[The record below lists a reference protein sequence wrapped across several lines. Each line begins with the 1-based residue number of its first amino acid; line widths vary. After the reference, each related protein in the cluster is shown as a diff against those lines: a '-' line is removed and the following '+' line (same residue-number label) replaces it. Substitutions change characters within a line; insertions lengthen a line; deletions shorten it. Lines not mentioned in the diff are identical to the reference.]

1 MLRQSMVVLVATCM
15 QLSSPGVSAQAYP
28 SHPVTIVV
36 PYGPGGNAD
45 LAARSLAIVAP
56 KYLGQKIIVTNRAG
70 AGGMIG
76 SRFVVDAPNDGYTL
90 LLARVGS
97 QAVAPALDPAV
108 TYKWDDFSFLG
119 MLEIDPY
126 VCVVD
131 AKSPLHSFD
140 DLTRALKANPG
151 KTELRID
158 GKLRR
163 QRRVSDQ
170 DPVRILDSRQ
180 TPQSRCHTSP
190 AAETITSVMS
200 GTTNF
205 ACNGISPYT
214 GNMRAGNL
222 RGLVV
227 STPDRVA
234 EVPDVPT
241 AKEVG
246 MPDLE
251 VVSGWSALYGPPD
264 LPKEV
269 IDRWVAVL
277 GKLKAD
283 PEWTRQPTKRWFD
296 PRHHVTSGNA
306 RHRREAVQ
314 GLQSPGADD
323 GPQVD
328 VSPAVWGHGSH
339 RTACRSRPGC
349 TGCVGNDREPK
360 AASRWLIAGERCA
373 MAGMRRAARP

>member
-56 KYLGQKIIVTNRAG
+56 KYLGQRIIVTNRAG

-151 KTELRID
+151 KLSYASTGNFDASVVFPI
-158 GKLRR
+158 K
-163 QRRVSDQ
+163 
-170 DPVRILDSRQ
+170 ILLNLGLKADSAIKV
-180 TPQSRCHTSP
+180 PYKS
-190 AAETITSVMS
+190 AAETITAVMS
-200 GTTNF
+200 GQTNF

-283 PEWTRQPTKRWFD
+283 PEWTQQPTKRGSIPD
-296 PRHHVTSGNA
+296 IM
-306 RHRREAVQ
+306 
-314 GLQSPGADD
+314 
-323 GPQVD
+323 
-328 VSPAVWGHGSH
+328 SPADT
-339 RTACRSRPGC
+339 RTFVEKQYKVYKALAPMMA
-349 TGCVGNDREPK
+349 PK
-360 AASRWLIAGERCA
+360 
-373 MAGMRRAARP
+373 